1 MSHTLT
7 IDDVIQTCQSRRK
20 ERESVPC
27 APTESGSWARICKD
41 GVPSSLI
48 KLKLGTCVIQKYR
61 EIPHAQ
67 EQNLDETGIISV
79 LWVNMGQLFL
89 SFQVLR
95 QVIADDIFLGKSH
108 PKRFAAKPFFKATA
122 RRGPKANSQVG
133 GRNVYSLI

>member
-1 MSHTLT
+1 MRA
-7 IDDVIQTCQSRRK
+7 RRACACYGFCPWK
-20 ERESVPC
+20 VLSDKFMRFFRFFLKVPVLRESLLSPIDFR
-27 APTESGSWARICKD
+27 AFYTI
-41 GVPSSLI
+41 LH
-48 KLKLGTCVIQKYR
+48 QKYR

-67 EQNLDETGIISV
+67 EQNLDETGIISI